1 MDKFFFSTIV
11 SLTLLFSGPCPI
23 LAEALLLFPDQNLEE
38 LTLTTTNP
46 ESGAFIFYDN
56 YGEVQEGVV
65 GDYIGI
71 EVAKVSQVHTESIT
85 VVTYE
90 EYEGN
95 NWDGTSVTLTRIV
108 SHTIPRARVMQ
119 GGKGTR

>member
-1 MDKFFFSTIV
+1 MDKIFLSTLV
-11 SLTLLFSGPCPI
+11 LLTLFFSGPCPI

-46 ESGAFIFYDN
+46 ESGAFIFYDK
-56 YGEVQEGVV
+56 YGEVKEGVI

-71 EVAKVSQVHTESIT
+71 EVAKVSEVHTESIT
-85 VVTYE
+85 VVTSE

-95 NWDGTSVTLTRIV
+95 NWDGTSVTLTRVV